1 MTEKVPVDV
10 GTVGYDVIR
19 RALGGELIVDAV
31 ADVVASI
38 GEWTGRVRYY
48 GQGLGASVRL

>member
-1 MTEKVPVDV
+1 VEL

-31 ADVVASI
+31 ADVMAEI
-38 GEWTGRVRYY
+38 GEWTGKIRYH
-48 GQGLGASVRL
+48 GQGLGAAVRL